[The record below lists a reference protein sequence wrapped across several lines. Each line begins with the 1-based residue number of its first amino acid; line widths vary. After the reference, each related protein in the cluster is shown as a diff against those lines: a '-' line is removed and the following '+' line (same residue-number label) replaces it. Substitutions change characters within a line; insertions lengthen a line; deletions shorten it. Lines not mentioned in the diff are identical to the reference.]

1 MMNAPCL
8 VSQAAVAAAAGAAA
22 LTAVRLGA
30 SPDAVADA
38 VAAAVHSVWRWASP
52 LAQPHAGPAE
62 ECEVDHVGVWL
73 ADDGPDAGPRNV
85 EEPDA
90 QAEAM
95 QVAASR
101 DFLPEEAET
110 VKDQSMTALEA
121 EIAKDESVCEPLAG
135 AEAVPLMGKR
145 FCVEEAV
152 FVQVA
157 ASHEFLPNAEAGFA
171 KDESLYVLEAEFLT
185 DESVCEPLPDM
196 ESLPDAEA
204 GIVEDEFLCE
214 SLRDAEAETVKDVSM
229 SVLEAEDLTDES
241 VRETLPGAEAAS
253 LMGEPVEAVSLYESL
268 RDAATRR
275 LFVEAA
281 PESAAAAGGELGGG
295 NLCSRPRT
303 LREQHSD
310 VSDVSTAASRTNIA
324 GSFERKGRD
333 ALEGAED
340 DSTLA
345 PWSLPRPPE
354 NRLQE
359 GVVRGGDTQVSSD
372 SRSSAAAVA
381 LARVMAQADSEWST
395 TKPSWVPQFRE
406 KVQEL
411 IAAGDAD
418 GQRQTT
424 SLIQE
429 LLDLSRD
436 GTL

>member
-1 MMNAPCL
+1 MAGPASGGLRCRAAPEPVEHGADAVDGLLQLFGLLGLEDLHGDADVEDCL
-8 VSQAAVAAAAGAAA
+8 DLGRAALGHRQQVGPVAAA
-22 LTAVRLGA
+22 
-30 SPDAVADA
+30 S
-38 VAAAVHSVWRWASP
+38 
-52 LAQPHAGPAE
+52 AQAFGQVERHAGGCPPQL
-62 ECEVDHVGVWL
+62 GS
-73 ADDGPDAGPRNV
+73 
-85 EEPDA
+85 
-90 QAEAM
+90 
-95 QVAASR
+95 QVA
-101 DFLPEEAET
+101 
-110 VKDQSMTALEA
+110 V
-121 EIAKDESVCEPLAG
+121 EPLH
-135 AEAVPLMGKR
+135 
-145 FCVEEAV
+145 
-152 FVQVA
+152 
-157 ASHEFLPNAEAGFA
+157 S
-171 KDESLYVLEAEFLT
+171 
-185 DESVCEPLPDM
+185 
-196 ESLPDAEA
+196 
-204 GIVEDEFLCE
+204 
-214 SLRDAEAETVKDVSM
+214 
-229 SVLEAEDLTDES
+229 AEDLTDES

-253 LMGEPVEAVSLYESL
+253 LMGELVEAVSLYESL

-429 LLDLSRD
+429 LLDLSCD